1 MLASLTVTAL
11 LLNVVVITIVRKY
24 PWDVFVLSAAA
35 TAQLAVLLCPH
46 VAHKEY
52 GTVVDVTHWI
62 FGLTVA
68 LASLCSTHPLTLFY
82 VLVCLLGTL
91 AIRWYRRGRGAI
103 PCPFDAE
110 APASSTIPNM
120 GKYGADAFY
129 AVVVLVIVGRLLARF
144 F

>member
-1 MLASLTVTAL
+1 MSLPSLTAVAL
-11 LLNVVVITIVRKY
+11 LLNLVVITIVRKY
-24 PWDVFVLSAAA
+24 RWDVFVLSAAA

-46 VAHKEY
+46 VVPKEY

-68 LASLCSTHPLTLFY
+68 LASLCSTHPLTLSY
-82 VLVCLLGTL
+82 ALVCLLGTL
-91 AIRWYRRGRGAI
+91 ALRCHRRAGGAV

-129 AVVVLVIVGRLLARF
+129 AVFALVIVGRLSNRL
-144 F
+144 